1 MKKATIFI
9 VEDDLISAQY
19 LWEILEEEGFELLG
33 RTDNGPEALKQLDET
48 CADIVL
54 MDIILKGAMSGS
66 ETALR
71 LRQKHPRCRII
82 FLTAYADE
90 EMIEYALDARAIA
103 YLMKP
108 YREKEIIA
116 TIRMALKQRREPR
129 ETPSM
134 THLPLKAGFTWNTE
148 TDMLEHDSMPVLLS
162 DKKRQLIALLIRHR
176 NSIVS
181 NEQISLHIWGDDTG
195 TSRLRSLISRIKE
208 QLGAD
213 LITNANGL
221 GYMITTER

>member
-1 MKKATIFI
+1 MKKATVFI
-9 VEDDLISAQY
+9 VEDDLVSAQY
-19 LWEILEEEGFELLG
+19 LWEILEMEGFDVLG
-33 RTDNGPEALKQLDET
+33 RADNGSEALKQLDDT
-48 CADIVL
+48 CVDIVL
-54 MDIILKGAMSGS
+54 MDIILKGSMSGS
-66 ETALR
+66 EAALR
-71 LRQKHPRCRII
+71 LKRSHPDCKII

-90 EMIEYALDARAIA
+90 EMIEYALDAQAVA

-116 TIRMALKQRREPR
+116 TIRMALQTSENHPAP
-129 ETPSM
+129 TII
-134 THLPLKAGFTWNTE
+134 PLKEGFIWNAE
-148 TDMLEHDSMPVLLS
+148 TDMLEHNGTPVPLS
-162 DKKRQLIALLIRHR
+162 DKKQQLIALLIRHR
-176 NSIVS
+176 NSVVS

-208 QLGAD
+208 QLGTD

>member
-1 MKKATIFI
+1 MKKATVFI
-9 VEDDLISAQY
+9 VEDDLVSAQY
-19 LWEILEEEGFELLG
+19 LWEILEMEGFDVLG
-33 RTDNGPEALKQLDET
+33 RADNGSEALKQLDDT
-48 CADIVL
+48 CVDIVL
-54 MDIILKGAMSGS
+54 MDIILKGSMSGS
-66 ETALR
+66 EAALR
-71 LRQKHPRCRII
+71 LKRSHPDCKII

-90 EMIEYALDARAIA
+90 EMIEYALDAQAVA

-116 TIRMALKQRREPR
+116 TIRMALQTSGNHPAP
-129 ETPSM
+129 TII
-134 THLPLKAGFTWNTE
+134 PLKEGFIWNAE
-148 TDMLEHDSMPVLLS
+148 TDMLEHNGTPVPLS
-162 DKKRQLIALLIRHR
+162 DKKQQLIALLIRHR
-176 NSIVS
+176 NSVVS

-208 QLGAD
+208 QLGTD